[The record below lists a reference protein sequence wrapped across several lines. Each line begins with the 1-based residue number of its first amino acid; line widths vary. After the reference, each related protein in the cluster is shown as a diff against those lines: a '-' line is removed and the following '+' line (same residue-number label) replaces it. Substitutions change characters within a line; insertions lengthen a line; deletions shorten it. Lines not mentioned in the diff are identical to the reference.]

1 MHTQCTHVF
10 EEQIDLGFGK
20 GIWEVD
26 HPVHPTAEP
35 CPVSAHFVEIGDI
48 YGDAYIY
55 IYIQRCIAIVD
66 LKHLD
71 FGHSLTRTVNVIDR
85 NTQTIVSYTHGQYAC
100 VYVCLCFDMYA
111 CVCIHLYK
119 KISFYS

>member
-1 MHTQCTHVF
+1 MLSGHTHTSTYARMHTQCTHVF

-55 IYIQRCIAIVD
+55 IYRDV
-66 LKHLD
+66 LP
-71 FGHSLTRTVNVIDR
+71 
-85 NTQTIVSYTHGQYAC
+85 
-100 VYVCLCFDMYA
+100 
-111 CVCIHLYK
+111 
-119 KISFYS
+119 